1 LQKRK
6 EIKEMKL
13 FVRLAILV
21 AALLLVANMALAF
34 CDKPICYDIVATE
47 QNGDTYSDYWEV
59 CIYDDGTGNLCSDN
73 AGCYSLYLFGGGPGW
88 FNTSGDA
95 TISGKPRYTTWIAR
109 GEYESGFLQ
118 PIGEG
123 GGPDGYLLTGEGV
136 RETTRYTI
144 QGSKVP
150 CIVHEVEP

>member
-47 QNGDTYSDYWEV
+47 QNGDTYNDYWEV
-59 CIYDDGTGNLCSDN
+59 CLYDEGTGDLCSDN

-88 FNTSGDA
+88 FNTSGYPGFVNGNPNW
-95 TISGKPRYTTWIAR
+95 TNWILHGTT
-109 GEYESGFLQ
+109 ESAFLQ

-123 GGPDGYLLTGEGV
+123 WLLTAEGV
-136 RETTRYTI
+136 HDGNRYTA
-144 QGSKVP
+144 QGKKVP
-150 CIVHEVEP
+150 CNQTR